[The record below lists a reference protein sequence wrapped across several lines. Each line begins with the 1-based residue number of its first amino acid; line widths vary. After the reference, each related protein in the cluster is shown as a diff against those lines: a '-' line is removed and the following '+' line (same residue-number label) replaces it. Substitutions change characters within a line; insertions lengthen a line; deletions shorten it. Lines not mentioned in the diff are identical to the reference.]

1 MKNTDKFLIAIVA
14 GVVLLIGVA
23 FAVVFLRPKPT
34 YQTDDTP
41 EGVAHNYLFALQQ
54 KDYARAY
61 SYLSPD
67 IDGYPDSVARFTTDI
82 SNNGY
87 GFGSGSDSTT
97 LEIASSDITG
107 DQAVVT
113 VRETVFYN
121 GGLFNNNQYTNTFA
135 MTLHREDK
143 GWKIVSSESYW
154 AWCWNDT
161 GGCQ

>member
-14 GVVLLIGVA
+14 GVALLIGVA

-61 SYLSPD
+61 GYLSPGM
-67 IDGYPDSVARFTTDI
+67 DGYPDSVARFTTDI
-82 SNNGY
+82 TSYNH
-87 GFGSGSDSTT
+87 GFGSGSDSNT

-113 VRETVFYN
+113 VRETTFYN
-121 GGLFNNNQYTNTFA
+121 GGLFNNNQYTDTFH
-135 MTLHREDK
+135 MTLQREEE
-143 GWKIVSSESYW
+143 GWKIVSSDSYW

-161 GGCQ
+161 DGCQ